1 LLPRARRIL
10 LELED
15 SARAIASLSGEVR
28 GRLHFG
34 TSHHIGL
41 HRLPPVLKR
50 FTHEYPQVRLDI
62 HFMDS
67 EAACHA
73 VEQGELELAIVTLPP
88 RPSAAL
94 STRMIWPDPL
104 EVAVSREHPLARGGE
119 VRPEDL
125 AEQPAILPAPTTFTR
140 QIAEQEFRGLGL
152 ELDIALST
160 NYLETIKML
169 VSVGMGWSLLP
180 ATMLDQQLQLLRVP
194 GLALQRALGV
204 VHHRERTLS
213 NAATALIGLLQ

>member
-1 LLPRARRIL
+1 
-10 LELED
+10 
-15 SARAIASLSGEVR
+15 
-28 GRLHFG
+28 
-34 TSHHIGL
+34 
-41 HRLPPVLKR
+41 
-50 FTHEYPQVRLDI
+50 
-62 HFMDS
+62 
-67 EAACHA
+67 
-73 VEQGELELAIVTLPP
+73 
-88 RPSAAL
+88 
-94 STRMIWPDPL
+94 
-104 EVAVSREHPLARGGE
+104 VSREHPLARGGE